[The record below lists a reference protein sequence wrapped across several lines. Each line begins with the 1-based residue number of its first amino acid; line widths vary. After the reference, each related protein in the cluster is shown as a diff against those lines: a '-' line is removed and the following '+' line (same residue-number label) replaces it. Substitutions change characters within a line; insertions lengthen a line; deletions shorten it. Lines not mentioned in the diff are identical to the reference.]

1 MDGST
6 GKGGQK
12 ERQGMSGLRSHLCES
27 SPCYLKMSK

>member
-1 MDGST
+1 MDEST

-12 ERQGMSGLRSHLCES
+12 EIQRMSGLRNHLCES